1 MHAVPPSGII
11 SNVGSLIVHRRS
23 LYARSQRT
31 RLDYFQ
37 RTIAKAFRPSLGP
50 DAPMVLLGASPLS
63 ATTGPAAPPGAP
75 VAPGAGGSTKRA
87 TLDPAAARALLCERI
102 SAVLGVRV
110 CRLVKFAGKEP
121 TYHMELEDGKIE
133 FLSVRKLMSQSAV
146 RDQCLAGTASTDL
159 ADG

>member
-11 SNVGSLIVHRRS
+11 SNVGSLIVHHRS

-50 DAPMVLLGASPLS
+50 DAPMVLLGASPR
-63 ATTGPAAPPGAP
+63 APG
-75 VAPGAGGSTKRA
+75 APGAGGSTNRA
-87 TLDPAAARALLCERI
+87 PLDPAAARALLCERI

-146 RDQCLAGTASTDL
+146 RDQIGRASCRERV
-159 ADG
+159 

>member
-63 ATTGPAAPPGAP
+63 ATTGPAAP
-75 VAPGAGGSTKRA
+75 GAGGSTNRA